1 MLPVLRLSCAPAV
14 EEDWLPL
21 PALVPLLPRLLL
33 ALVLPTLLPVPVLP
47 LPVLPR
53 LLPLLPMLLPL
64 PLPPVPMVPV
74 SDAQPASDSRAQA
87 NKVLF
92 IFMMIS
98 VMTSDRSNSFERR

>member
-1 MLPVLRLSCAPAV
+1 M
-14 EEDWLPL
+14 
-21 PALVPLLPRLLL
+21 
-33 ALVLPTLLPVPVLP
+33 
-47 LPVLPR
+47 
-53 LLPLLPMLLPL
+53 LLPLLLPL
-64 PLPPVPMVPV
+64 PPLLPVPMVPV